1 MHDKRVR
8 PREITTLLQEMRRLV
23 ELGDTATYDQW
34 LAFHERKADLL
45 QRIAANPGELVD
57 ATEAAEVADNAV
69 QQLESMLRNPC
80 MRGGVE
86 RCR

>member
-8 PREITTLLQEMRRLV
+8 PREIAALLREVRRLV

-34 LAFHERKADLL
+34 LAYHEHKADLL

-69 QQLESMLRNPC
+69 QQLASMLRHPSVI
-80 MRGGVE
+80 GGSE
-86 RCR
+86 